1 MSGPL
6 PEIVK
11 EVKPVPQIIAD
22 KIQVEDTQEYWVRV
36 SVLSLEVDSC
46 LGYYRRV
53 VITCEESCPINP
65 LSGGLVKQ

>member
-53 VITCEESCPINP
+53 VITCEAKDIN
-65 LSGGLVKQ
+65 LVDPMRQ